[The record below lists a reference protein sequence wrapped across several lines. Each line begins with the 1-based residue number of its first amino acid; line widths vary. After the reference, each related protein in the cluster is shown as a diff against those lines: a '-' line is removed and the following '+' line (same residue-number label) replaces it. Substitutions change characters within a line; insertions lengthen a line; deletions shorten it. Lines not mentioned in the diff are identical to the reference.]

1 MSSTSAPAVG
11 VIFNPHARKNR
22 ISDRNIQKIRD
33 AIGDLGIVVETRS
46 IDEVAS
52 ALKTFDK
59 RGIRTIIADGGD
71 GAMHW
76 AIHEAVQVYGLDRA
90 LSEFRFA
97 PSAGGTI
104 DFIATALG
112 LSGKPHEIS
121 ARIAQAVAGEGSE
134 TIRELRS
141 LKLTMT
147 YANGQSETRY
157 VYGAALAGYG
167 ANFYGP
173 FYRSYRFRGP
183 IRIVGLL
190 SYAFG
195 AAALGGLFRGPL
207 AHRKPEFV
215 REAEYDYLRPL
226 VGAVEVDGKPVKGGG
241 KSGREFNI
249 LQCGAVHINL
259 GNVIK
264 VFEAAEGDDFHAHA
278 GFIPASK
285 MLPEVI
291 RAGIGKRIGA
301 ASVHDGATRSLRVSA
316 DAGHAMIPCLDGELF
331 DDVTHI
337 TVERG
342 PAFSFVIV

>member
-1 MSSTSAPAVG
+1 MSSMSAPVVG

-46 IDEVAS
+46 IGEVAT

-76 AIHEAVQVYGLDRA
+76 AIHEAIQVFGLERA
-90 LSEFRFA
+90 LTEFRFA

-112 LSGKPHEIS
+112 LSGKPDEIAGAIARAVSHE
-121 ARIAQAVAGEGSE
+121 RDE

-147 YANGQSETRY
+147 YQDGRSETRY
-157 VYGAALAGYG
+157 VYGAALAGYA

-195 AAALGGLFRGPL
+195 AAAIGGLFRGPL
-207 AHRKPEFV
+207 AERKPEFV
-215 REAEYDYLRPL
+215 RQAEYDYLRPL
-226 VGAVEVDGKPVKGGG
+226 VGTVEVDGVPVQGGG
-241 KSGREFNI
+241 ESSREFNL

-259 GNVIK
+259 GHVIK

-291 RAGIGKRIGA
+291 RAGVGKRIGA
-301 ASVHDGATRSLRVSA
+301 ADVHDGATRSLRVSA
-316 DAGHAMIPCLDGELF
+316 DPGHAMIPCLDGELF
-331 DDVTHI
+331 DDVMDI
-337 TVERG
+337 SVERG
-342 PAFSFVIV
+342 PAFSFVVV